1 MGKTITSMRDT
12 FESFKEEFIVI
23 DRPVDPIYEIA
34 GIQKALEGSY
44 AVLFTNIT
52 GYPGTRS
59 VGNLFGH
66 PDMLAKIFGLS
77 GPAELKF
84 KCREAISHP
93 VEPRI
98 VNDAPCQEVVITENI
113 DVMGVMP
120 IIKHSPR
127 DGARILGGGNYLFG
141 GKSFRGGMDLAFKR
155 THFRGKDWASV
166 WIGPGSHSE
175 RLITTELRGKRL
187 DLTLNVATP
196 PAVNVVAAA
205 CFLPTIVPSG
215 ANEVA
220 FAGGLQGEPVD
231 LVKART
237 VDAYAIANAEWVVEG
252 YIDTKEKVWETDEA
266 ERIGEVKKRGMAPPF
281 FPEWQGY
288 LGRAIKSYKLQVTA
302 ITHRKDR
309 PTLFTPLARSL
320 EHDHMTTPFREAC
333 FYELAERIEPG
344 FVTDVHIMPGLA
356 AHRSHVIFQVKKR
369 RPRDEGVQKELIAAF
384 LASDPLVQMVVAVDQ
399 DVDIYSAH
407 DVLWAIIT
415 RCDADAG
422 MLKSPSVRSAVYE
435 GVYPS
440 SKGVG
445 FDATIPW
452 SERDLFER
460 AHYPSD
466 TIDLR
471 KWISEEQI
479 KAAQALQSDYAK
491 LLAKTGR

>member
-1 MGKTITSMRDT
+1 
-12 FESFKEEFIVI
+12 
-23 DRPVDPIYEIA
+23 
-34 GIQKALEGSY
+34 
-44 AVLFTNIT
+44 
-52 GYPGTRS
+52 
-59 VGNLFGH
+59 
-66 PDMLAKIFGLS
+66 
-77 GPAELKF
+77 
-84 KCREAISHP
+84 
-93 VEPRI
+93 
-98 VNDAPCQEVVITENI
+98 
-113 DVMGVMP
+113 
-120 IIKHSPR
+120 
-127 DGARILGGGNYLFG
+127 
-141 GKSFRGGMDLAFKR
+141 
-155 THFRGKDWASV
+155 
-166 WIGPGSHSE
+166 
-175 RLITTELRGKRL
+175 
-187 DLTLNVATP
+187 
-196 PAVNVVAAA
+196 
-205 CFLPTIVPSG
+205 
-215 ANEVA
+215 
-220 FAGGLQGEPVD
+220 
-231 LVKART
+231 
-237 VDAYAIANAEWVVEG
+237 
-252 YIDTKEKVWETDEA
+252 
-266 ERIGEVKKRGMAPPF
+266 
-281 FPEWQGY
+281 
-288 LGRAIKSYKLQVTA
+288 
-302 ITHRKDR
+302 
-309 PTLFTPLARSL
+309 LFTPLARSL
-320 EHDHMTTPFREAC
+320 EHDHMTAPFREAC

-356 AHRSHVIFQVKKR
+356 SHRSHVIFQVKKR